1 MMQSLFNRQTS
12 HPRNPPPFY
21 GSRKNQES
29 LSGLK
34 RAIALA
40 RGEYSLI
47 LARCE
52 SPRLRQQVL
61 KQISESTSLALQEV
75 NLHPSVV
82 NLLDTLEGVVR
93 SSYSDAL
100 IVKGLEVVVNLEL
113 LLEEANFIRNAF
125 NQSLHLPVVLW
136 VNEKT
141 LRCMKRVAP
150 DFSNHGAISIGFE
163 S

>member
-1 MMQSLFNRQTS
+1 MIPSLFNRHTS
-12 HPRNPPPFY
+12 HSHNPPPFY
-21 GSRKNQES
+21 GSEKNQDS
-29 LSGLK
+29 LSSLK

-52 SPRLRQQVL
+52 SPRLRQNIL
-61 KQISESTSLALQEV
+61 KQISASTSLILQEV

-82 NLLDTLEGVVR
+82 NLLDTLEDVVR
-93 SSYSDAL
+93 SSCADAL
-100 IVKGLEVVVNLEL
+100 VVKGLESVVNLDP

-125 NQSLHLPVVLW
+125 NRSLHLPVVLW

-141 LRCMKRVAP
+141 LHHMKRIAP
-150 DFSNHGAISIGFE
+150 DFSNYGAISISFE